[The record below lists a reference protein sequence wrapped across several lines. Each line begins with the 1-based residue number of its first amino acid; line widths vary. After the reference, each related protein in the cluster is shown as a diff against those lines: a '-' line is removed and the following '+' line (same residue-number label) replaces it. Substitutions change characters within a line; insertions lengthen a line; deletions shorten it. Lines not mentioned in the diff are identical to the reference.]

1 MKRSLNP
8 RSLAIVAI
16 SCGLSFATFLQ
27 PAHAQYY
34 FNNLPYALSSS
45 LIYPIGRIFLGGGTS
60 IYNIANPYYLTN
72 RLVNGGINSSGFF
85 RAPGYG
91 PMPMGVAGYTDEEP
105 LNSPRQRNRPFRY
118 GQWGVDQTAYA
129 GGYIAPNPDAVVPQA
144 VGQPGAPGMPA
155 IVPPQ
160 QANQMPP
167 TAPQRTKHNKHS
179 KNQQVAQYAP
189 QPVANAAAPQVP
201 TTSPAPL
208 AQGFVTMVNT
218 KFDGD
223 ISKALFSPEGRSW
236 AHTVGLVDNND
247 IFSADLSQERVGVI
261 GKIFQDPGLDPV
273 SKLDAVKILLRTS
286 PVANSTAPS
295 PAIPAG
301 VPQTA
306 AAPGSRN

>member
-1 MKRSLNP
+1 MKRSLTP
-8 RSLAIVAI
+8 RSLALVAM
-16 SCGLSFATFLQ
+16 SATLSFAAALQ
-27 PAHAQYY
+27 PAHAQY

-45 LIYPIGRIFLGGGTS
+45 LVYPIGRMFLGGGTS
-60 IYNIANPYYLTN
+60 IYNITNPYYLTN

-91 PMPMGVAGYTDEEP
+91 PMPMGLAGYTDEEP
-105 LNSPRQRNRPFRY
+105 FGSPRQRNRPFRY

-155 IVPPQ
+155 IIPPQ

-167 TAPQRTKHNKHS
+167 TAPQRGKHKHS
-179 KNQQVAQYAP
+179 KKNQQIAQYAP
-189 QPVANAAAPQVP
+189 SAVPPTVLSQAPI
-201 TTSPAPL
+201 TSPAPL

-223 ISKALFSPEGRSW
+223 ISKALFSADGRSW

-247 IFSADLSQERVGVI
+247 IFSADLSQERVMVI
-261 GKIFQDPGLDPV
+261 GKIFKDPGLDPV
-273 SKLDAVKILLRTS
+273 SKLDAVKILLRTT
-286 PVANSTAPS
+286 PAN
-295 PAIPAG
+295 
-301 VPQTA
+301 TA
-306 AAPGSRN
+306 APTNTVAAGASN

>member
-1 MKRSLNP
+1 MKRSLTP
-8 RSLAIVAI
+8 RSLALLALSIGA
-16 SCGLSFATFLQ
+16 SFAASLP

-45 LIYPIGRIFLGGGTS
+45 LIYPFGRMFLGGGTS
-60 IYNIANPYYLTN
+60 IYNLTNPYYLTG

-91 PMPMGVAGYTDEEP
+91 PMPMGLSGYTDEEP

-155 IVPPQ
+155 IIPPQ

-167 TAPQRTKHNKHS
+167 TAPQRNKRNKHS
-179 KNQQVAQYAP
+179 KNQPA
-189 QPVANAAAPQVP
+189 AAAPPAVASAIAPQATVG
-201 TTSPAPL
+201 SPAPL

-223 ISKALFSPEGRSW
+223 ISKALFSPDGRSW
-236 AHTVGLVDNND
+236 AHTVGLIDNND
-247 IFSADLSQERVGVI
+247 IFAADLSSERVNVI
-261 GKIFQDPGLDPV
+261 GKIFKDPGLDPV
-273 SKLDAVKILLRTS
+273 SKLDAVKILLRSS
-286 PVANSTAPS
+286 PSNSAAPAT
-295 PAIPAG
+295 PA
-301 VPQTA
+301 PQA
-306 AAPGSRN
+306 AAASATN

>member
-1 MKRSLNP
+1 MKRSLTP
-8 RSLAIVAI
+8 RSLAIVAV
-16 SCGLSFATFLQ
+16 SVGLSFATFLQ

-45 LIYPIGRIFLGGGTS
+45 LIYPIGRMFLGGGTS

-129 GGYIAPNPDAVVPQA
+129 GGYIAPNPNAVVPQA

-155 IVPPQ
+155 IIPPQ

-167 TAPQRTKHNKHS
+167 TAPQRGKKKNS

-189 QPVANAAAPQVP
+189 QAVASAAAPQLP
-201 TTSPAPL
+201 ASSPAPL

-218 KFDGD
+218 KYDGD

-247 IFSADLSQERVGVI
+247 IFSADLSQERVLVI
-261 GKIFQDPGLDPV
+261 GKIFKDPGLDPV

-286 PVANSTAPS
+286 PASSSAVAA
-295 PAIPAG
+295 PAIVPGA
-301 VPQTA
+301 PQTA
-306 AAPGSRN
+306 AAPGTSN

>member
-1 MKRSLNP
+1 MKRSLTP
-8 RSLAIVAI
+8 RSLAIVAV
-16 SCGLSFATFLQ
+16 SVGLSFATFLQ

-45 LIYPIGRIFLGGGTS
+45 LIYPIGRMFLGGGTS

-129 GGYIAPNPDAVVPQA
+129 GGYIAPNPNAVVPQA

-155 IVPPQ
+155 IIPPQ

-167 TAPQRTKHNKHS
+167 TAPQRGKKKHS

-189 QPVANAAAPQVP
+189 QAVASAAAPQLP
-201 TTSPAPL
+201 ASSPAPL

-218 KFDGD
+218 KYDGD

-247 IFSADLSQERVGVI
+247 IFSADLSQERVLVI
-261 GKIFQDPGLDPV
+261 GKIFKDPGLDPV

-286 PVANSTAPS
+286 PASSSAVAAPVIV
-295 PAIPAG
+295 PGA
-301 VPQTA
+301 PQTA
-306 AAPGSRN
+306 AAPGTSN